1 MNGVENLAAP
11 ISRRTFLHCA
21 GAVALGAAASL
32 DTQAQQLPPIVDCH
46 IHLFDQTR
54 PQGAP
59 YSGGGSNTEPA
70 LPARYRKLAAPLGIV
85 AAIEIDASSWV
96 EDNLWVLETIERD
109 VSMVG
114 TVGNLQPEKPEF
126 KEFLDRFHKNKLFLG
141 FRYGNVWGYDLVAQ
155 VENPTFIEGL
165 KLTAQAG
172 LTLDSANP
180 QPDLVAAL
188 VKVKDK
194 VPDLRI
200 VLDHIANL
208 APGRPASNGRAEIS
222 AADRTVLE
230 RHLYD
235 LAMRPAVYFKL
246 SEIMQMDAA
255 GKPVTDPVV
264 YKPRLDYLMDIFGED
279 RVLFGSD
286 WPNENAV
293 DHLDVVVK
301 IVRDYFA
308 TKSRAVQEKYF
319 WRNSI
324 KAYKWVHRDAS
335 QPRA

>member
-1 MNGVENLAAP
+1 MTKRSTTIGREKWL
-11 ISRRTFLHCA
+11 SRRTILR
-21 GAVALGAAASL
+21 GAAASVLGAAA
-32 DTQAQQLPPIVDCH
+32 AQTGPPPIVDCH

-59 YSGGGSNTEPA
+59 YAGGGSNTEPA

-96 EDNLWVLETIERD
+96 EDNLWVLETIEKD
-109 VSMVG
+109 VLMVG
-114 TVGNLQPEKPEF
+114 TVGNLQPDKPEF

-155 VENPTFIEGL
+155 VENAGFVEGL

-180 QPDLVAAL
+180 RPDLVAAL
-188 VKVKDK
+188 LKTKDK
-194 VPDLRI
+194 APDLRI
-200 VLDHIANL
+200 VLDHTANL
-208 APGRPASNGRAEIS
+208 APGRPPSAGRAEIS
-222 AADRTVLE
+222 ASERAVMEKQLE
-230 RHLYD
+230 E
-235 LAMRPAVYFKL
+235 LAKRPGVYFKL

-255 GKPVTDPVV
+255 GKPVTDPAV

-286 WPNENAV
+286 WPNGNAV
-293 DHLDVVVK
+293 NHLDAVVK

-308 TKSRAVQEKYF
+308 PKSRAAQEKYF

-324 KAYKWVHRDAS
+324 PAYRWVHRDPG
-335 QPRA
+335 QPQA